1 MTTSSRADLQS
12 DVAAVETRLE
22 TLKSI
27 CGPQAKFSQQGESG
41 AWWKQTVCNIAMS
54 MMGSL
59 NASTSSCVCQGR
71 GEAYRSLQ
79 PIARRRQAT
88 SALLRSVRHHGR
100 SASSRRSAFTTCV
113 AAVEEEAPAASQE
126 AATTSSPEEDDEFKF
141 AFDFTNTDDLYKRF
155 NELIE
160 RQAPELQ
167 MGDRVIGTVAR
178 CASFLF

>member
-1 MTTSSRADLQS
+1 MEESVCIVMMSITGSMT
-12 DVAAVETRLE
+12 
-22 TLKSI
+22 
-27 CGPQAKFSQQGESG
+27 
-41 AWWKQTVCNIAMS
+41 
-54 MMGSL
+54 
-59 NASTSSCVCQGR
+59 ASTSPCVCQGR

-79 PIARRRQAT
+79 HIARRRQVT
-88 SALLRSVRHHGR
+88 SALFRSARHHGR

-178 CASFLF
+178 CAPFIAVASSRTSSSLRQV

>member
-1 MTTSSRADLQS
+1 M
-12 DVAAVETRLE
+12 
-22 TLKSI
+22 
-27 CGPQAKFSQQGESG
+27 
-41 AWWKQTVCNIAMS
+41 CNFAMS

-88 SALLRSVRHHGR
+88 SALFRSVRHHGR

-126 AATTSSPEEDDEFKF
+126 AATNSSPEEDDEFKF

-178 CASFLF
+178 CAPFLAEAGFYETNSPCNNCFGG

>member
-1 MTTSSRADLQS
+1 MTNSSRAVSQT
-12 DVAAVETRLE
+12 DVVSVTYLIRDPREVLSEGENEPARSLRASSQR
-22 TLKSI
+22 TLRM
-27 CGPQAKFSQQGESG
+27 
-41 AWWKQTVCNIAMS
+41 IAMS

-71 GEAYRSLQ
+71 GEAYRSLR
-79 PIARRRQAT
+79 PIARRKQTT
-88 SALLRSVRHHGR
+88 SALFR
-100 SASSRRSAFTTCV
+100 SARHQGRPVSSRRSAFTTCV

-126 AATTSSPEEDDEFKF
+126 AATNSSPEEDDEFKF

-167 MGDRVIGTVAR
+167 VGDRVVGTVAR
-178 CASFLF
+178 